1 MGATQALDTIRKA
14 TDKKDE
20 APLEVS
26 TMPPPGPN
34 SPLAFYHAGPKTF
47 IFSAPLSAGG
57 YAWIDLP
64 RERYKV
70 HLLAQGFSSRMVETI
85 MCWCEV
91 NQRIQYFGPVAGR
104 APGFYE
110 DNGNR
115 IVIDRGPHLM
125 EPVKGDWSTLRHVI
139 DGLFHHGEE
148 KDHGIIQLDSFHG
161 WVRSSVQALRA
172 GRRQSQQVL
181 VICGPEDCGKSLLQ
195 HLITHFLGGRSA
207 KAHRYFSGATT
218 FNGDML
224 GAEHLIIEDDY
235 MPSDMKSRLSLGAQ
249 FKQFAVGTEAVSFN
263 AKFQQ
268 AINLRAFF
276 RVSVTCNDEP
286 ENLMVLPPLNGD
298 IGSKI
303 LIIRASRFKMPMA
316 TVTAQEK
323 EVFWNQLYAE
333 IPAYLYWLLNEFQLP
348 DSRVDRRYGV
358 SSWVHPAI
366 LEKVAETTPED
377 AFLALI
383 DKHYYYN
390 VPENTKPTEKRAD
403 EIRMDLLSSGDDYV
417 RRQAERLLPMAHVP
431 GTYLTRLAK
440 INPRIIHQRAS
451 GSRHWKIQ
459 PPIHD

>member
-1 MGATQALDTIRKA
+1 MGTPQAIITLKKA

-20 APLEVS
+20 EPLDVS
-26 TMPPPGPN
+26 KMPSPGPG
-34 SPLAFYHAGPKTF
+34 SPLAFYHAGQKMF
-47 IFSAPLSAGG
+47 IFNSPSGG
-57 YAWIDLP
+57 GGHVWVDLP

-70 HLLAQGFSSRMVETI
+70 HLLAQGFGPRMVESI
-85 MCWCEV
+85 ICWCEI
-91 NQRIQYFGPVAGR
+91 NERIQYFGPVAGR
-104 APGFYE
+104 APGYYE

-115 IVIDRGPHLM
+115 IVVDRGPLLL
-125 EPVKGDWSTLRHVI
+125 EPAPGSWGTLKKVI
-139 DGLFHHGEE
+139 DGLLCDGEKE
-148 KDHGIIQLDSFHG
+148 EWGEIQKDSFHG
-161 WVRSSVQALRA
+161 WVRSSIAALRA
-172 GRRQSQQVL
+172 GKRQSQQVL

-195 HLITHFLGGRSA
+195 HLLTHFLGGRSA
-207 KAHRYFSGATT
+207 KAHRYFSGGTT

-235 MPSDMKSRLSLGAQ
+235 MPSDMKSRLALGAQ

-303 LIIRASRFKMPMA
+303 VILRASKFPMPMP
-316 TVTAQEK
+316 TVTAEEK
-323 EVFWNQLYAE
+323 ELFWNTLYSE

-348 DSRVDRRYGV
+348 ESRLDRRYGI
-358 SSWVHPAI
+358 SSWIHPEI

-377 AFLALI
+377 AMLALI

-390 VPENTKPTEKRAD
+390 VPEFRGAIEKRAD

-417 RRQAERLLPMAHVP
+417 RRQAERLLPMAHSAS
-431 GTYLTRLAK
+431 TYLTRLTK
-440 INPRIIHQRAS
+440 INPRVQHSRKAS
-451 GSRHWKIQ
+451 SRGWHIE
-459 PPIHD
+459 PPVIE